1 MRHLLVLTAVLA
13 CVNCGLVSDPDT
25 TAVKS
30 LIVAGTP
37 PTVGSSSQFT
47 AVAVRPDGTTETVT
61 VQATWRSSNTAVATV
76 SSNGVVA
83 AVSHGSVEIS
93 ATYGGAKGAFAFAV
107 AAATFFTLSGT
118 VTDATTRLG
127 IANATVTVREATG
140 TTRTATTNGTGR
152 YSIEDLPSGPLDIA
166 GERLLNEHAD
176 HPPDGRPDARH
187 RTRSGD

>member
-140 TTRTATTNGTGR
+140 TPRTATTNGTGR